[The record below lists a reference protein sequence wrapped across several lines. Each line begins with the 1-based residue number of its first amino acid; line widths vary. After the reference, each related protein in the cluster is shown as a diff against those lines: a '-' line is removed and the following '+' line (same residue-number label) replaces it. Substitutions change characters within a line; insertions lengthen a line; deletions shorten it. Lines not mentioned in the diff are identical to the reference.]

1 MARKCVLLI
10 SLIVLFCLSWF
21 QPVEGCCFPR
31 IRSSC
36 TAGGCCDLL
45 CGDRETRCICTKDK
59 SPECTCGGRS
69 YLDASLRLPS
79 IGSVYIPQLYP
90 QIQLPSCRPGDLQAY
105 QQAYYPLSSSGY
117 PYCSTQL
124 SSAQCTYPGLVPKAC
139 PPCKPCPTIELEE
152 EEPAPVRVSRRRYYS
167 QPISYSYRRHRPRS
181 RLDRVSAY
189 DEYDD
194 TPMNLKCYLE

>member
-79 IGSVYIPQLYP
+79 IGSV
-90 QIQLPSCRPGDLQAY
+90 
-105 QQAYYPLSSSGY
+105 GY